1 MAGIFLYIMKSS
13 VYLAAFYIIYSLLL
27 RRDTIHKRNR
37 AYILLSMA
45 LSLSLPFFS
54 LNAFKPADTQVFG
67 RLLSEIL
74 VTAEPGPTMPDNQA
88 GIIPGNLILIVYLA
102 GVSAVIL
109 KLIFDLSGLLFMIR
123 QNRNPNSRIIK
134 FSGSLITAGFS
145 ALGYIFINRN
155 LSEENEFEIIRH
167 EENHIRHNHY
177 LDILFV
183 EIITSLQWFNPFIF
197 LFNRELRA
205 VHEFQAD
212 EECLNHGITV
222 PNYQKLLFSQVF
234 KAEPLKMTNSFSNP
248 SLLRKRMIMM
258 TKKRSSSS
266 ANLKLLAGIPFI
278 GLTFIILSSFTLHSD
293 NLAENNVNI
302 NLNSTLSDVQSPPP
316 PPPVP
321 AFTTTNGDT
330 TWYVPDVMPKFPGG
344 DIAIL
349 RYVVENTVYPATAKD
364 NSIQG
369 KVIVTFIINKDGS
382 IGDAKI
388 MKGVT
393 PEIDAEALRVIRSMP
408 DFEQPGFKDGKA
420 VPVWYMLPIS
430 FTLN

>member
-1 MAGIFLYIMKSS
+1 MMAGLLLYIMKSS

-37 AYILLSMA
+37 VFILLSLA

-54 LNAFKPADTQVFG
+54 LNTFKPVDAQVFG

-74 VTAEPGPTMPDNQA
+74 ITAESGQGMSDNQA
-88 GIIPGNLILIVYLA
+88 GTLPGNLILIVYLA
-102 GVSAVIL
+102 GASAVIL
-109 KLIFDLSGLLFMIR
+109 KLIFDLSVLLFMIR
-123 QNRNPNSRIIK
+123 QNRKPGSRIIR
-134 FSGSLITAGFS
+134 FSGSLNTAGFS
-145 ALGYIFINRN
+145 AMGYIFINKN
-155 LSEENEFEIIRH
+155 LPEEDKSEIIKH

-183 EIITSLQWFNPFIF
+183 EIITSFQWFNPFIF

-212 EECLNHGITV
+212 EECLNNGITI

-234 KAEPLKMTNSFSNP
+234 KAEPLRMTNSFSNP
-248 SLLRKRMIMM
+248 SLLKKRMIMM
-258 TKKRSSSS
+258 TKKRTSPS

-278 GLTFIILSSFTLHSD
+278 CLTFIILSSYTLDSD
-293 NLAENNVNI
+293 NQSENNVNP
-302 NLNSTLSDVQSPPP
+302 NSTLSDVPPPPP

-321 AFTTTNGDT
+321 EFTTGNGDT
-330 TWYVPDVMPKFPGG
+330 TWYVPDAMPKFPGG
-344 DIAIL
+344 DLAIL
-349 RYVVENTVYPATAKD
+349 RYVADNTVYPATAK
-364 NSIQG
+364 NNYIQG

-388 MKGVT
+388 LKSVS
-393 PEIDAEALRVIRSMP
+393 PEIDAEALRVVRSMP